1 MTLPQ
6 ALGLA
11 GDLTINGRR
20 DNVLIYRQEGGSR
33 EVKRIDLTQ
42 TDWMNTEYFFVKPND
57 LIYVEPNNPKVKS
70 AGFVSNIGT
79 LLSVLSII
87 LSAVVIIAR

>member
-20 DNVLIYRQEGGSR
+20 DNVLIYRQEG
-33 EVKRIDLTQ
+33 ETVK
-42 TDWMNTEYFFVKPND
+42 
-57 LIYVEPNNPKVKS
+57 
-70 AGFVSNIGT
+70 
-79 LLSVLSII
+79 
-87 LSAVVIIAR
+87 